1 MCYKEWG
8 AKEERTYTGAETAIT
23 VHYFLLLQQRRL
35 HCISNGTTM
44 TVAIVDFLICWEVSG
59 IWMRGERRC
68 LVKRFDIG
76 GINWGII
83 MLVRL
88 EIFIEGFEH
97 SKLGVLVRC
106 FWDLETGEEYIEAY
120 ICSRPRLAHS
130 SHDRRATFWTELE
143 NSRSEYIL
151 FGGRMS
157 LLWKN
162 SRSVPRFCSRI
173 GTSSKNL
180 RPDELWDLR
189 HRAAI
194 FQCIH
199 SVNT

>member
-76 GINWGII
+76 EINWGII

-97 SKLGVLVRC
+97 SKLGVLVWC
-106 FWDLETGEEYIEAY
+106 F
-120 ICSRPRLAHS
+120 
-130 SHDRRATFWTELE
+130 
-143 NSRSEYIL
+143 
-151 FGGRMS
+151 
-157 LLWKN
+157 
-162 SRSVPRFCSRI
+162 
-173 GTSSKNL
+173 
-180 RPDELWDLR
+180 
-189 HRAAI
+189 
-194 FQCIH
+194 
-199 SVNT
+199 